1 MFALDVSKTAPGFER
16 VVPPDAVLEQ
26 VARGLIFTEGPV
38 WLPRQEALV
47 FTDIR
52 GDRILRWTAGGELE
66 TIYSPS
72 GKANGLTLDHQG
84 RLLVA
89 GWGSRTVWR
98 LEPDGSATVLA
109 SRHDGKKLNTPN
121 DIVVKSDGTIWWTDM
136 AGGLFI
142 PGMCTDDVQ
151 RYLDFEGLF
160 RIDPDGSVT
169 LLVED
174 FQGPNGLCFS
184 PDESLLYVNE
194 TGRRQVRVWE
204 VQPDNSLRNGRVFYR
219 DEGTEPGTVDG
230 MKADIEGNIYV
241 TGSAG
246 IHVVDPSGRL
256 LGRIHVPDH
265 TSNMAWGDSDWR
277 TLYITARGQ
286 AYRLRLL
293 IPGLPHGEENRR
305 AALAV

>member
-169 LLVED
+169 LLVDE

-265 TSNMAWGDSDWR
+265 TSNMAWGGSDWR